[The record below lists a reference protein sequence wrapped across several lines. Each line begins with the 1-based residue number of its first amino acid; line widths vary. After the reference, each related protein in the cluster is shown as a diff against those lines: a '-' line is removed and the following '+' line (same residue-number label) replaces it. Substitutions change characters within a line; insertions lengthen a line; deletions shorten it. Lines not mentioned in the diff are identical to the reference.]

1 MHLFP
6 VIFQITQ
13 PTGILET
20 FVLERSVRIIFTRL
34 LKKNIY
40 IYIYISPHC
49 ERPLLFRH
57 TCNKTLVYTTEIL
70 LKAVGLRHLTAAPRV
85 TFLVAQESS
94 HKNSSVT
101 KTLREIMTSSTGY
114 GTLSI
119 EYKSNSN
126 TINMILPLLS
136 IIWSEQLH
144 CAVIRDWEAHFNL
157 LQRQILNC
165 TRRVL
170 YSYSKTNK
178 MH

>member
-1 MHLFP
+1 MQLFP
-6 VIFQITQ
+6 VIFKITQ

-20 FVLERSVRIIFTRL
+20 FVLERSVRTIFTRL
-34 LKKNIY
+34 FTKKNKQQKTT
-40 IYIYISPHC
+40 ISSHR

-70 LKAVGLRHLTAAPRV
+70 LTAVGLRLLTAAPRV

-101 KTLREIMTSSTGY
+101 KTLREIMTSLTDY

-126 TINMILPLLS
+126 NISMILPLLS
-136 IIWSEQLH
+136 IVWKEQLH
-144 CAVIRDWEAHFNL
+144 FAAIRDCEAHFNL
-157 LQRQILNC
+157 LQQLDSQLHKKRALVQSL
-165 TRRVL
+165 L
-170 YSYSKTNK
+170 
-178 MH
+178 